1 MAIAWGQYFSDTQLC
16 PTTQCEI
23 HKGPLQW
30 ILCARTE
37 LRVLAWAPS
46 NTFSTHAHERK
57 PTTLPWSVKVV
68 KAAKGEA
75 TCIFNTFCMPK
86 CEGNNWMKGYL
97 SLRREINLRVAC
109 EFAPSVLMLSHKT
122 DLHGGRCWLWWQAE
136 DADVPRGGG
145 IYLDKTLWCIS
156 RTWQCSGETKKKKKI
171 WPT

>member
-97 SLRREINLRVAC
+97 SLRRAISLRVAC

-156 RTWQCSGETKKKKKI
+156 RTWQCSGETKKKKI